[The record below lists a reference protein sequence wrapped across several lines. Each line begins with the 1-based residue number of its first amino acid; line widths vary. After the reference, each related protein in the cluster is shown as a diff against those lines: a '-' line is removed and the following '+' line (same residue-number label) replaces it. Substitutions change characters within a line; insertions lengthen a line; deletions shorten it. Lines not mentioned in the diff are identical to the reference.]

1 MSYALQKS
9 VFSLLSPQK
18 DFLLVLLRT
27 FVRVPFEAGQVA
39 ATFIHQR
46 LLQVFLLQQSKL
58 LLKRGMDLAEEVA
71 TLNGDLAA
79 KLASVEWSRD
89 GVGLRIMDQPGKR
102 HCKAL
107 ILSRP
112 SRCFWACDV
121 CTEDLFQ
128 GVGWHANIV
137 LRHLC
142 PPFLNYKLNN
152 IIQIELYL

>member
-1 MSYALQKS
+1 
-9 VFSLLSPQK
+9 
-18 DFLLVLLRT
+18 
-27 FVRVPFEAGQVA
+27 
-39 ATFIHQR
+39 
-46 LLQVFLLQQSKL
+46 
-58 LLKRGMDLAEEVA
+58 MDLAEEVA

-102 HCKAL
+102 HGKAL
-107 ILSRP
+107 ILSRS

-142 PPFLNYKLNN
+142 GESSVSQLQTLFKLNYICDTLFR
-152 IIQIELYL
+152 YFSAW